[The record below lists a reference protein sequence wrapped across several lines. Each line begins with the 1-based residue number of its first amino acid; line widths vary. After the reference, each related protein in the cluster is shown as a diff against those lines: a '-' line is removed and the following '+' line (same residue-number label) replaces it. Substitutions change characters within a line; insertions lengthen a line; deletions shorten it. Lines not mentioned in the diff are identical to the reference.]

1 MSFYIYIL
9 TDKKGITK
17 MKKIKCG
24 LLIMGLVF
32 CVCGC
37 GSKTPDSTI
46 APDDIPKMAE
56 NVTTETNATEQI
68 TTSTIPTEIVTEVPT
83 EAPITAEINGL
94 KDISVD
100 KGTPLEDIRIRI
112 SENVSSTDGSNVTP
126 DMGNIDINKAGKY
139 EVVWLTNTGATA
151 TSWVEI
157 TEPATTAVTEAPT
170 EKPKAEKKTDK
181 PVEKKTEAPK
191 ENESCIGDD
200 ALVNDGT
207 NSDGN
212 NDVISDDDSCVGDDA
227 LVW

>member
-1 MSFYIYIL
+1 MR
-9 TDKKGITK
+9 
-17 MKKIKCG
+17 KIKSG
-24 LLIMGLVF
+24 LLIIGLTL

-37 GSKTPDSTI
+37 GSKTEDTTTVTNDTTST
-46 APDDIPKMAE
+46 E
-56 NVTTETNATEQI
+56 NITTETITTEQP
-68 TTSTIPTEIVTEVPT
+68 TTEIVTTEIVTEVPT

-126 DMGNIDINKAGKY
+126 DMGNIDINNAGKY
-139 EVVWLTNTGATA
+139 EVVWLTTTGATA

-170 EKPKAEKKTDK
+170 EKPKA
-181 PVEKKTEAPK
+181 EKKTEAPK

>member
-1 MSFYIYIL
+1 MR
-9 TDKKGITK
+9 
-17 MKKIKCG
+17 KIKSV
-24 LLIMGLVF
+24 LLIIGLAF

-37 GSKTPDSTI
+37 GSKTEDTTTVTNNTTNT
-46 APDDIPKMAE
+46 E
-56 NVTTETNATEQI
+56 NITTEAITTEQP
-68 TTSTIPTEIVTEVPT
+68 TTEIVTTEIVTEVPT

-139 EVVWLTNTGATA
+139 EVVWLTSTGATA

-157 TEPATTAVTEAPT
+157 TEPATEAPT
-170 EKPKAEKKTDK
+170 EKVTEIKK
-181 PVEKKTEAPK
+181 EKKTEAKK
-191 ENESCIGDD
+191 EKKTESVTEKATEKKSDDSCIGDD
-200 ALVNDGT
+200 ALINDGS
-207 NSDGN
+207 NAEGN
-212 NDVISDDDSCVGDDA
+212 NDIPTNPSDESCVGDDA

>member
-1 MSFYIYIL
+1 
-9 TDKKGITK
+9 
-17 MKKIKCG
+17 
-24 LLIMGLVF
+24 MGLVF

-46 APDDIPKMAE
+46 APDNLPKMAE

-68 TTSTIPTEIVTEVPT
+68 TTSTITTEIVTEVPT

-100 KGTPLEDIRIRI
+100 KGTPIEDIRIRI

-139 EVVWLTNTGATA
+139 EVVWLTNAGATA

-157 TEPATTAVTEAPT
+157 TEPTTTAVTEAPT
-170 EKPKAEKKTDK
+170 EKKTEKKTEK
-181 PVEKKTEAPK
+181 PTEKKTEKPTEKKTEAPK
-191 ENESCIGDD
+191 SDDDLPVVDSGDDDSCIGDD
-200 ALVNDGT
+200 ALV
-207 NSDGN
+207 
-212 NDVISDDDSCVGDDA
+212 
-227 LVW
+227 W